1 MNQHEACKSC
11 QPGCGWEL
19 SLPCLIW
26 FTVFLLLLASVPGKL
41 LQLGK
46 KMWLHDSVSARN
58 NCLTLFLHN
67 FSLQPHH
74 WHPPT
79 RTSIHPPARR
89 LGGASVISGCHF
101 MRAIIKG
108 SCLVSVET
116 AHFRGG
122 RSEEACVR
130 MLRVTM
136 ETGAT
141 AYISI
146 HCMRLFHQGTFHH
159 IINAQSV
166 CSLLPKITTMSF
178 QVAGSGTATV
188 KVRLISLPIKPSL
201 CMEQLSSAISKVTR
215 EMILLYFPK
224 KSSSRT
230 LYR

>member
-1 MNQHEACKSC
+1 
-11 QPGCGWEL
+11 
-19 SLPCLIW
+19 
-26 FTVFLLLLASVPGKL
+26 
-41 LQLGK
+41 
-46 KMWLHDSVSARN
+46 
-58 NCLTLFLHN
+58 
-67 FSLQPHH
+67 
-74 WHPPT
+74 
-79 RTSIHPPARR
+79 
-89 LGGASVISGCHF
+89 

-122 RSEEACVR
+122 GSEEACVR

-178 QVAGSGTATV
+178 QVVGSDAATV

-201 CMEQLSSAISKVTR
+201 RMEQLSTAISKVTH
-215 EMILLYFPK
+215 EMTLLYFPK
-224 KSSSRT
+224 KQLTNT
-230 LYR
+230 LQIAPDVVNVHFNDYQELHRLFHSVFMANEERRRVPWDVIGELEPLNGSDRKGNRMQRWESAWFIGPELFCQ